1 MLLLFRISL
10 LKRLIYKI
18 LPGATIPIMLT
29 KNQVKTLKKMLT
41 S

>member
-10 LKRLIYKI
+10 VKRFIYKI
-18 LPGATIPIMLT
+18 LCAATIPIMLT
-29 KNQVKTLKKMLT
+29 KNQVKTLKKMFI